1 MHNSSDPLCE
11 MASVTMSG
19 HGQAAGL
26 TTDVYRQE
34 GEELDWTTHHACHVV
49 SAEGRD
55 SKGISELPL
64 IQLIL
69 PLKNQLY

>member
-11 MASVTMSG
+11 MASVTMS
-19 HGQAAGL
+19 GL

-49 SAEGRD
+49 SAERCRVWTPGDQNSRNHHRRLQH
-55 SKGISELPL
+55 SHL
-64 IQLIL
+64 
-69 PLKNQLY
+69 